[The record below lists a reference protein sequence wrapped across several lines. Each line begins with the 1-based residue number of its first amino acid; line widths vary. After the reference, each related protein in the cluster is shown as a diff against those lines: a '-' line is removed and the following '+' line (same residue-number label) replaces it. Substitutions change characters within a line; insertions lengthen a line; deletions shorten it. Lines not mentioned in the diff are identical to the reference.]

1 MLWLYDPRKYNCV
14 FILFLLSK
22 SIKIYENHLQPRWNG
37 IYLYFWWVWYYIISY
52 LNVSFRSMTPIF
64 GASDG
69 RVAVLHCN
77 WFMPHG
83 MWIRQKVC
91 FTLGIG
97 ILYWTLILV
106 RNLEIGDLNGVV
118 CICSKSNQTSSSKNG
133 WVSGVNKVWRVVVL
147 AKVKRL

>member
-1 MLWLYDPRKYNCV
+1 M
-14 FILFLLSK
+14 ILGNTIAFSFSFSFLKALK
-22 SIKIYENHLQPRWNG
+22 FTKIISNPVG
-37 IYLYFWWVWYYIISY
+37 MACIYIIWWVWYYIISY
-52 LNVSFRSMTPIF
+52 LNVTFRSVTSIF

-97 ILYWTLILV
+97 ILYWTLIMV

-118 CICSKSNQTSSSKNG
+118 CRCSKSNQTSSSKNG
-133 WVSGVNKVWRVVVL
+133 WVSWVNKVWGVVVL